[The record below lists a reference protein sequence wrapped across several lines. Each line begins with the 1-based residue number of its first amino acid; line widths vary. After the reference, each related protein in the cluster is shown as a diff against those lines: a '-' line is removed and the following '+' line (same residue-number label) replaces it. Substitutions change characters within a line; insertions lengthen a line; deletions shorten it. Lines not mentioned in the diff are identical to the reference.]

1 MRIVLGLARAMGADR
16 LLDVR
21 SAHVDGCLYHGQ
33 VSLDFAERLV
43 TGGARVAIPT
53 TLNVGALDL
62 LHPELYRGD
71 REAGERG
78 RRLMDAYVSLGCRPS
93 WTCAPYQLPERPS
106 FGEHV
111 AWAESN
117 AIVFA
122 NSVLGARTERYG
134 DFIDVCAAITGRAPD
149 AGLHR
154 AENRRGQIVF
164 RMSGVPERL
173 LRDDV
178 LFPVLGHLIGARTG
192 TMVPVVQG
200 LPLTTTEDQ
209 LKALGAGTASSGSV
223 GLFHA
228 VGVTPEAPT
237 LEAALGGRG
246 PDREI
251 EVTTRDLVRVR
262 DSLSTGTS
270 SPLRAVSIGTPH
282 ASLAEFEQLIR
293 LLGGSRVK
301 AGVGFFVSTGRHILR
316 QIEERGWLE
325 VLAQAGVSVVTDT
338 CTYVTPIIPPGRGA
352 VMTNSAKWAHY
363 APANIGA
370 QVLFAS
376 SAECVRS
383 AVLGTI
389 WRDPELWPDD

>member
-21 SAHVDGCLYHGQ
+21 SAHVDGCLYQGQ

-43 TGGARVAIPT
+43 DGGARVAIPT

-62 LHPELYRGD
+62 LHPERYRGD
-71 REAGERG
+71 HEAGERG
-78 RRLMDAYVSLGCRPS
+78 RRLMEAYVSLGCRPT
-93 WTCAPYQLPERPS
+93 WTCAPYQLPARPS

-134 DFIDVCAAITGRAPD
+134 DFIDICAAITGRAPD

-154 AENRRGQIVF
+154 AEKRRGEIVF

-173 LRDDV
+173 LREDV
-178 LFPVLGHLIGARTG
+178 LFPVLGHLVGKRAG
-192 TMVPVVQG
+192 TMVPVLEG
-200 LPLTTTEDQ
+200 LPPATTEDQ
-209 LKALGAGTASSGSV
+209 LKALGAAAASSGSV
-223 GLFHA
+223 ALFHA
-228 VGVTPEAPT
+228 VGVTPEAPS
-237 LEAALGGRG
+237 LYAALGGRRPG
-246 PDREI
+246 HEV
-251 EVTTRDLVRVR
+251 EVTTRDLVRAR

-270 SPLRAVSIGTPH
+270 SRLRAVSIGTPH
-282 ASLAEFEQLIR
+282 ASLAEFEKLIH
-293 LLGGSRVK
+293 LLGESRVR
-301 AGVGFFVSTGRHILR
+301 ADVEFFVSTGRHILR
-316 QIEERGWLE
+316 QIEDRGWL
-325 VLAQAGVSVVTDT
+325 LALEEAGVRVVTDT
-338 CTYVTPIIPPGRGA
+338 CTYVTPMIPPGTGV

-370 QVLFAS
+370 EVLFAS
-376 SAECVRS
+376 TAECVRS

-389 WRDPELWPDD
+389 WRDPELWPGE

>member
-1 MRIVLGLARAMGADR
+1 MRIVLGLARAMGADQ

-53 TLNVGALDL
+53 TLNVGTLDL
-62 LHPELYRGD
+62 LHPERYGGD
-71 REAGERG
+71 RETGERG
-78 RRLMDAYVSLGCRPS
+78 RRLMEAYVSLGCRPT
-93 WTCAPYQLPERPS
+93 WTCAPYQLPARPG

-154 AENRRGQIVF
+154 AENRRGEILF
-164 RMSGVPERL
+164 RMTGVPERL
-173 LRDDV
+173 LREDV
-178 LFPVLGHLIGARTG
+178 LFPVLGHLVGKWAG
-192 TMVPVVQG
+192 TMVPVLEG
-200 LPLTTTEDQ
+200 LPPATTEDQ
-209 LKALGAGTASSGSV
+209 LKALGAAAASSGSV
-223 GLFHA
+223 ALFHA
-228 VGVTPEAPT
+228 VGVTPEAPS
-237 LEAALGGRG
+237 LEAALGGRR
-246 PDREI
+246 PERDV

-262 DSLSTGTS
+262 NSLSTGTS
-270 SPLRAVSIGTPH
+270 SRLRAVSIGTPH
-282 ASLAEFEQLIR
+282 ASPAEFEKLIH
-293 LLGGSRVK
+293 LLEGSRVH
-301 AGVGFFVSTGRHILR
+301 AGVGFFVSTGRHVLR
-316 QIEERGWLE
+316 QIEDRGWLMTLE
-325 VLAQAGVSVVTDT
+325 EAGVSVVTDT
-338 CTYVTPIIPPGRGA
+338 CTYVTPIIPPGTGV

-370 QVLFAS
+370 EVLFAS

-389 WRDPELWPDD
+389 WRDPELWSGD

>member
-21 SAHVDGCLYHGQ
+21 AAHVDGCLYHGQ
-33 VSLDFAERLV
+33 VSLDFAQRLV
-43 TGGARVAIPT
+43 AGGARVAIPT

-62 LHPELYRGD
+62 LHPERYRGE
-71 REAGERG
+71 REAGELG
-78 RRLMDAYVSLGCRPS
+78 RRLMEAYVSLGCRPT
-93 WTCAPYQLPERPS
+93 WTCAPYQLPARPS

-154 AENRRGQIVF
+154 AENRRGEIVF
-164 RMSGVPERL
+164 RMSGVPNRL
-173 LRDDV
+173 LHEDV
-178 LFPVLGHLIGARTG
+178 LFPVLGHLVGKWAGA
-192 TMVPVVQG
+192 MIPVLEG
-200 LPLTTTEDQ
+200 LPRATTEDQ
-209 LKALGAGTASSGSV
+209 LKALGAAAASSGSV
-223 GLFHA
+223 ALFHA
-228 VGVTPEAPT
+228 VGVTPEAPS
-237 LEAALGGRG
+237 LEAALDGRV
-246 PDREI
+246 PEREV

-262 DSLSTGTS
+262 DSLSRGTS
-270 SPLRAVSIGTPH
+270 PRLRAVSIGTPH
-282 ASLAEFEQLIR
+282 ASLAEFEQLIG

-301 AGVGFFVSTGRHILR
+301 AGVEFFVSTGRHILR
-316 QIEERGWLE
+316 QIEDRGWLVALE
-325 VLAQAGVSVVTDT
+325 EAGVRVVTDT
-338 CTYVTPIIPPGRGA
+338 CTYVTPIIPPGTGV

-370 QVLFAS
+370 EVLFAS
-376 SAECVRS
+376 TAECVQS